1 MDQPQN
7 PSLLGYARFHGIA
20 IDPTTINPLTY
31 IDETSEND
39 CTSNHETLSTFE
51 DHLSIARG
59 SIEQGLRSEKLNVG
73 KNDARFLSTIIRD
86 ARAEPVEVNWAEY
99 LPSMRRIEGLKV
111 ETSALA
117 SHHETD
123 VASLGKHTFFGRGAA
138 LLKGCLSYPL
148 ADSSDGLIKASDN
161 ITKRMRNE
169 KLNCSKG
176 SLFLLQNAVR
186 CSEIYPTDMARYFET
201 TLRPYQVS
209 AFNKKSTHLANKCL
223 EIEYIPRTRHT
234 SYSHGFRRVV

>member
-1 MDQPQN
+1 MDQPQKS
-7 PSLLGYARFHGIA
+7 SLLEYARFHGIA

-39 CTSNHETLSTFE
+39 CISNHETLSTFE
-51 DHLSIARG
+51 NHSSIARG

-73 KNDARFLSTIIRD
+73 KNDARFLSTVIRD
-86 ARAEPVEVNWAEY
+86 ARAERVEVNWAEY

-111 ETSALA
+111 ETPALA

-123 VASLGKHTFFGRGAA
+123 VASLGKHTYFSRGAA

-148 ADSSDGLIKASDN
+148 ADSSDGLIKASVDIVN
-161 ITKRMRNE
+161 GMRNE

-176 SLFLLQNAVR
+176 PLFLLQNAVR
-186 CSEIYPTDMARYFET
+186 CGGICPTDMARYFET

-209 AFNKKSTHLANKCL
+209 AFNEKSTHLANKCL
-223 EIEYIPRTRHT
+223 EIE
-234 SYSHGFRRVV
+234 